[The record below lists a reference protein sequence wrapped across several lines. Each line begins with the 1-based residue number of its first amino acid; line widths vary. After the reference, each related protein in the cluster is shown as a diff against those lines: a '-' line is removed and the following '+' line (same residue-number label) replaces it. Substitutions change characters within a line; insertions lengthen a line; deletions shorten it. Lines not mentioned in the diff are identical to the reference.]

1 MQSLKTLV
9 DKQGVTVLSVIHQP
23 RKFIFDLFD
32 SLVLLG
38 VGGNMV
44 YHGPVYKAE
53 EYFSSMKMPYKLP
66 AGESVAD
73 WLIDV
78 SSGRLEPETNDN
90 GVSNKNDNI
99 ELLLNDDG
107 PSANVFENMPP
118 AKALENRQDQAAE
131 RRETLYESWN
141 KYYACLPEYERKR
154 FEAPEPYALPSIKQK
169 PSFRRQLG
177 IQLQRNVL
185 LSWRNRFSKLVDTTL
200 IVAAVIL
207 ISLFEGIVEVT
218 SENEPEVSFMDL
230 TNGDPVSMAATFP
243 ELFRYAYSRTTN
255 LIEYALKI
263 GVITSVLLGLSAAKA
278 LTNKRLEFFREAGSG
293 YNVNAYFV
301 AINITSLFEHSFQ
314 MLIAASC
321 AFWLR
326 DSLTSWLSYFVN
338 FLLLMW
344 MTVSWSLFIPL
355 LVSPANV
362 VLAVGFFM
370 AFFGLLFSGG
380 LDPVTYTSKCSAT
393 GATMDLLPAD
403 NVSHVLSL
411 ARYL

>member
-9 DKQGVTVLSVIHQP
+9 EKQGVTVLSVIHQP
-23 RKFIFDLFD
+23 RKIIFDLFD

-53 EYFSSMKMPYKLP
+53 EYFSSMEMPYKLP
-66 AGESVAD
+66 VGESVAD

-78 SSGRLEPETNDN
+78 SSGRLKPETNDV
-90 GVSNKNDNI
+90 GVSNKTDNF
-99 ELLLNDDG
+99 ELLLTDNG
-107 PSANVFENMPP
+107 PSAKAFENMP
-118 AKALENRQDQAAE
+118 AKALENMHDQAAE

-141 KYYACLPEYERKR
+141 NYYASLPAYERLQ
-154 FEAPEPYALPSIKQK
+154 FEAPEPYDLPSIKQK
-169 PSFRRQLG
+169 PSFTRQLG
-177 IQLQRNVL
+177 IQLQRNVR

-200 IVAAVIL
+200 IVGAVIL

-218 SENEPEVSFMDL
+218 SENDPEVSFMAL
-230 TNGDPVSMAATFP
+230 TNGDPEWMASTFP

-293 YNVNAYFV
+293 YDVNAYFV

-380 LDPVTYTSKCSAT
+380 LEPVTYKSKCSAT
-393 GATMDLLPAD
+393 SVTMDLRSAD
-403 NVSHVLSL
+403 NLSHVLSL
-411 ARYL
+411 ARHL